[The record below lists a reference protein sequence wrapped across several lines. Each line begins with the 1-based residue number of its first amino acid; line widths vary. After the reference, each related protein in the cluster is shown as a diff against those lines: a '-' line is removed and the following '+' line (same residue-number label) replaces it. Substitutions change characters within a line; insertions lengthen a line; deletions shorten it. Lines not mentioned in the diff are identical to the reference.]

1 MNTSSSYTKEES
13 SSRWKFWLV
22 GLSLIAGL
30 ILSILSWLELCVEH
44 CSANQDYRLFNFPFA
59 SFGITFFIVL
69 VALHFLSQRYSF
81 LSQVLGWLIACS
93 LGAELMFI
101 AVQKYEIGHW
111 CPVCLSIAASVAF
124 AALVLSIGYFK
135 NLKANFQHNNRGEI
149 MKKMKQG
156 LTSLSFVIFGF
167 LMAFIGISKPN
178 YAEAAMND
186 IKDRIALGTK
196 NSPVEV
202 YFVSDWFCPSCKKI
216 EPLIEKI
223 YPKIKSKVT
232 FYFIDYPIHKKS
244 LNFSPY
250 NLSFLVNDK
259 AHYFKARQMLMNLAD
274 KTEAPTDI
282 EVEKLAKKDGLVYKE
297 LSFLEVKTGSEYF
310 EKIVEK
316 YNLNSTPT
324 VIITNP
330 RKNSTV
336 KLEGRDE
343 ISEQK
348 ILDAIEKL
356 TPAK

>member
-1 MNTSSSYTKEES
+1 MNTSSNFIKEDK
-13 SSRWKFWLV
+13 SSRTEFWLV
-22 GLSLIAGL
+22 GLSLVAGL

-44 CSANQDYRLFNFPFA
+44 CSANQDYRLFDFPFA
-59 SFGITFFIVL
+59 QFGITFFSVL
-69 VALHFLSQRYSF
+69 VALHFLTPRYPF
-81 LSQVLGWLIACS
+81 LSRVLGWLIACS

-101 AVQKYEIGHW
+101 AVQKYKIGHW

-135 NLKANFQHNNRGEI
+135 NLKPNFQQNNRGEI
-149 MKKMKQG
+149 MRKMKQG
-156 LTSLSFVIFGF
+156 LTSLSFVLFGF
-167 LMAFIGISKPN
+167 LMAFVGISKPDS
-178 YAEAAMND
+178 AEAAMND
-186 IKDRIALGTK
+186 IKERIAFGTK

-216 EPLIEKI
+216 EPLMEKI

-244 LNFSPY
+244 LNFSPF
-250 NLSFLVNDK
+250 NLAFLINDK
-259 AHYFKARQMLMNLAD
+259 SHYFKAREMLINLAD
-274 KTEAPTDI
+274 KTDSPTDT
-282 EVEKLAKKDGLVYKE
+282 EVEKLAKKEGLVYKE

-316 YNLNSTPT
+316 YDLNSTPT

-330 RKNSTV
+330 RRNNTV

-343 ISEQK
+343 ISEEK

-356 TPAK
+356 TPSK